1 MQQRVKRQDLRPGMY
16 VVSYG
21 QGSFDDPVV
30 KVEKPILTPA
40 DVARLVPGDVE
51 DAVVD
56 TQVRIS
62 LLGQERPAGVPITT
76 GLADELPIAKRLYSE
91 ALDHVKS
98 FVEEVRRGTD
108 IDVRKAEPL
117 VQNFIESVFR
127 NESAAVTLFKLRGFD
142 EYTYTHSINVS
153 LLAVL
158 LGKHLGLDKAV
169 LLNLG
174 LAGMYHDVGKAR
186 IPEAILNKPGKLT
199 EAEFNVMKT
208 HPLEGYRLL
217 AGKKDLDPEI
227 LRAVVEHHERHDGSG
242 YPRGLRGEAIGLFS
256 RIIGIVDVYDALT
269 SRRSYKRALLPT
281 RALAVIHG
289 MRGRDFPSSLAERF
303 IKFLGPYP
311 VGSFVRLSNGQC
323 GFVRGSHPLR
333 PLAPVILV
341 VCESGGQRL
350 DRPQT
355 LDLSK
360 DDGAALGVAEALD
373 PAMFGLAA
381 ETYLLPGG
389 AATR

>member
-30 KVEKPILTPA
+30 KVEKPILTPE
-40 DVARLVPGDVE
+40 DVVRLVPETVE

-56 TQVRIS
+56 TQVHIS

-158 LGKHLGLDKAV
+158 LGKHLGLDKAI

-242 YPRGLRGEAIGLFS
+242 YPRGLRGESLGLFS
-256 RIIGIVDVYDALT
+256 RVIGIVDVYDALT
-269 SRRSYKRALLPT
+269 SRRVYKEPMAPSKALSMMYQW
-281 RALAVIHG
+281 RD
-289 MRGRDFPSSLAERF
+289 RDFPPQAVENF
-303 IKFLGPYP
+303 IRCVGVFPL
-311 VGSFVRLSNGQC
+311 GSFVRLSNGEY
-323 GFVRGSHPLR
+323 GIVASSN
-333 PLAPVILV
+333 PLAATRPEVKV
-341 VCESGGQRL
+341 VL
-350 DRPQT
+350 DAKMRPQVPRVADLET
-355 LDLSK
+355 LS
-360 DDGAALGVAEALD
+360 GTPEALD
-373 PAMFGLAA
+373 IVEVLNPADYKIDLERFLMA
-381 ETYLLPGG
+381 
-389 AATR
+389 